1 MASVSGTGAQ
11 DRRCRDLIFLVLFGA
26 FWVGMVAV
34 GAVGFTK
41 GDPRILVF
49 GTDYRGD
56 VCGMANEGGNGT
68 AGIDMTEYPAMYWPN
83 PAQIFDASKVKQ
95 FKNPFQGSK
104 TVCVKECPF
113 VDKTAALQ
121 WVCNYPDG
129 YGPGPDGVDGHLTGA
144 GCGDAE
150 CVKWGLPEWQ
160 MNGMDYFA
168 LLDAKQQADSLEL
181 KGPCYPL
188 LVDTVNMYG
197 VCQITAKVDHESE
210 SYKQWIGMGGREVVP
225 QGSSVELVAEEIA
238 DNLDTPVKIFMR
250 YVNDVQKSWYLIMLC
265 GLVLPMLLSAVWMV
279 MLRYLAGVVVWVSV
293 VVVNLAL
300 IALTIILWMKAGYLG
315 QDHFNALA
323 SYAGQDYTVDL
334 PAYTD
339 PSEGSR
345 ENMTALAIASSV
357 ATAVVFLVTLVSMRA
372 VRTAINVLKVG
383 VQSMAAAPM
392 TVLFPLGLPFLSMYV
407 LVVYWLLA
415 AVYIFS
421 AGTVAQYDCDVD
433 TTFVGLGGNPACAA
447 DERCQCDY
455 GIHFDKGLG
464 AMLGFHFF
472 GLLWTSQFI
481 IAVTLTTLAGAFA
494 PFYWT
499 RGVAGEV
506 KAPVSSSLK
515 RTLRYSLGSLAFGSF
530 IMAVIQFVRAVVKY
544 MEHKMKALK
553 EKNIII
559 SYVMYCV
566 NCFLWC
572 LQKIVQF
579 INRHA
584 YVVIAIEGIS
594 YCQAAGKG
602 ISIMGGNL
610 MRVAAVNVIGD
621 SFLFLGKVAVAA
633 LCTLASIEVFGM
645 SELQLSSPF
654 MPTVLVFLL
663 SLFVASLFFSVAEM
677 AIDTILMSY
686 CIDCNN
692 NGGQALSAPPLL
704 QSTLQHHH
712 ITGEK
717 PPSPQEARAQP
728 PAGTQA

>member
-1 MASVSGTGAQ
+1 M
-11 DRRCRDLIFLVLFGA
+11 LFGA

-34 GAVGFTK
+34 GAIGFTK
-41 GDPRILVF
+41 GDPRVLVF

-56 VCGMANEGGNGT
+56 VCGMANDGGNGT
-68 AGIDMTEYPAMYWPN
+68 AGIDMTDYPAMYWPN
-83 PAQIFDASKVKQ
+83 PAQIFDASKVKKFQ
-95 FKNPFQGSK
+95 NPFQGTK
-104 TVCVKECPF
+104 TLCVKNCPT
-113 VDKTAALQ
+113 VEKTASLK

-129 YGPGPDGVDGHLTGA
+129 YGPGPGGADGHLTGA
-144 GCGDAE
+144 GCGDAG
-150 CVKWGLPEWQ
+150 CVKWGLPEWHL
-160 MNGMDYFA
+160 NGMDYFA
-168 LLDAKQQADSLEL
+168 LLDAEQQADSLRL

-188 LVDTVNMYG
+188 LADTVNTYG
-197 VCQITAKVDHESE
+197 VCQIAAQVDHQSE
-210 SYKQWIGMGGREVVP
+210 PYKQWIGLGGREVVP
-225 QGSSVELVAEEIA
+225 QGSSVEEVAEQIA
-238 DNLDTPVKIFMR
+238 ANLDTPVKIFKR
-250 YVNDVQKSWYLIMLC
+250 YVNDVQKSWYLVMLC

-293 VVVNLAL
+293 IVVNLAL
-300 IALTIILWMKAGYLG
+300 IALTVILWMKAGYIG
-315 QDHFNALA
+315 EEHFDALA
-323 SYAGQDYTVDL
+323 NFAGQDYEVDL

-339 PSEGSR
+339 PSEGSKD
-345 ENMTALAIASSV
+345 NMTGLAIAGTV
-357 ATAVVFLVTLVSMRA
+357 GTVVVFLMTLVSMRA

-392 TVLFPLGLPFLSMYV
+392 SVLFPLGLPFLSMYV
-407 LVVYWLLA
+407 LIVYWLLA

-421 AGTVAQYDCDVD
+421 AGTVAQYDCEVD
-433 TTFVGLGGNPACAA
+433 TDFVGLGGNPACAA
-447 DERCQCDY
+447 DKRCQCDF

-464 AMLGFHFF
+464 AMLGYHFF

-481 IAVTLTTLAGAFA
+481 VAVTLTTLAGAFA

-506 KAPVSSSLK
+506 RAPVSTSLK

-530 IMAVIQFVRAVVKY
+530 IVAVIQFVRTVVKY
-544 MEHKMKALK
+544 MENKMKALK
-553 EKNIII
+553 EKNVIV

-572 LQKIVQF
+572 LQKIAQF

-584 YVVIAIEGIS
+584 YVVIAIEGLS

-633 LCTLASIEVFGM
+633 LCKLISVEVFGM
-645 SELQLSSPF
+645 SDLELSSPF
-654 MPTVLVFLL
+654 MPTLLVFFL

-677 AIDTILMSY
+677 AIDTVLMSY

-692 NGGQALSAPPLL
+692 NGGQARSAPPLL

-712 ITGEK
+712 VTGEQLAT
-717 PPSPQEARAQP
+717 PAEARAQP
-728 PAGTQA
+728 PAGTQT

>member
-1 MASVSGTGAQ
+1 
-11 DRRCRDLIFLVLFGA
+11 
-26 FWVGMVAV
+26 MVAV

-56 VCGMANEGGNGT
+56 VCGMENDGGNGT
-68 AGIDMTEYPAMYWPN
+68 AGMDMTDYPAMYWPN

-104 TVCVKECPF
+104 TFCVKECPF
-113 VDKTAALQ
+113 VEKTAALQ

-129 YGPGPDGVDGHLTGA
+129 YGPGADGADGHLTGA
-144 GCGDAE
+144 GCGDAG

-160 MNGMDYFA
+160 MNSMDYFD
-168 LLDAKQQADSLEL
+168 LLTPEQQADSLKL

-188 LVDTVNMYG
+188 LVDTVNTYG
-197 VCQITAKVDHESE
+197 VCQITATVDHQSE
-210 SYKQWIGMGGREVVP
+210 AYKEWIGMGGREVVP
-225 QGSSVELVAEEIA
+225 QGSSVEAVAEEIA
-238 DNLDTPVKIFMR
+238 DNLDTPAKIFMR
-250 YVNDVQKSWYLIMLC
+250 YVNDVQKSWYLVMLC

-300 IALTIILWMKAGYLG
+300 IALTIILWMKAGYIGEGHLS
-315 QDHFNALA
+315 ALA
-323 SYAGQDYTVDL
+323 KYAGQEYTVDL

-339 PSEGSR
+339 PSEGSK
-345 ENMTALAIASSV
+345 ENMTGLAIASSV

-392 TVLFPLGLPFLSMYV
+392 SVLFPLGLPFISMYV

-481 IAVTLTTLAGAFA
+481 IAITLTTLAGAFA

-621 SFLFLGKVAVAA
+621 SFLFLGKIAVAA
-633 LCTLASIEVFGM
+633 LCTLVSVEVFGM
-645 SELQLSSPF
+645 SDLELSSPF
-654 MPTVLVFLL
+654 MPTVLVFIL

-677 AIDTILMSY
+677 AIDTVLMSY

-717 PPSPQEARAQP
+717 PPSPQEAQAQP
-728 PAGTQA
+728 PSGTQA

>member
-1 MASVSGTGAQ
+1 
-11 DRRCRDLIFLVLFGA
+11 LVLFGA

-56 VCGMANEGGNGT
+56 VCGMENDGGNGT
-68 AGIDMTEYPAMYWPN
+68 AGMDMTDYPAMYWPN

-104 TVCVKECPF
+104 TFCVKECPF
-113 VDKTAALQ
+113 VEKTAALQ

-129 YGPGPDGVDGHLTGA
+129 YGPGADGADGHLTGA
-144 GCGDAE
+144 GCGDAG

-160 MNGMDYFA
+160 MNSMDYFD
-168 LLDAKQQADSLEL
+168 LLTPEQQADSLKL

-188 LVDTVNMYG
+188 LVDTVNTYG
-197 VCQITAKVDHESE
+197 VCQITATVDHQSE
-210 SYKQWIGMGGREVVP
+210 AYKEWIGMGGREVVP
-225 QGSSVELVAEEIA
+225 QGSSVEAVAEEIA
-238 DNLDTPVKIFMR
+238 DNLDTPAKIFMR
-250 YVNDVQKSWYLIMLC
+250 YVNDVQKSWYLVMLC

-300 IALTIILWMKAGYLG
+300 IALTIILWMKAGYIGEGHLS
-315 QDHFNALA
+315 ALA
-323 SYAGQDYTVDL
+323 KYAGQEYTVDL

-339 PSEGSR
+339 PSEGSK
-345 ENMTALAIASSV
+345 ENMTGLAIASSV

-392 TVLFPLGLPFLSMYV
+392 SVLFPLGLPFISMYV

-481 IAVTLTTLAGAFA
+481 IAITLTTLAGAFA

-621 SFLFLGKVAVAA
+621 SFLFLGKIAVAA
-633 LCTLASIEVFGM
+633 LCTLVSVEVFGM
-645 SELQLSSPF
+645 SDLELSSPF
-654 MPTVLVFLL
+654 MPTVLVFIL

-677 AIDTILMSY
+677 AIDTVLMSY

-717 PPSPQEARAQP
+717 PPSPQEAQAQP
-728 PAGTQA
+728 PSGTQA

>member
-1 MASVSGTGAQ
+1 
-11 DRRCRDLIFLVLFGA
+11 
-26 FWVGMVAV
+26 MVAV

-56 VCGMANEGGNGT
+56 VCGMENDGGNGT
-68 AGIDMTEYPAMYWPN
+68 AGMDMTDYPAMYWPN

-104 TVCVKECPF
+104 TFCVKECPF
-113 VDKTAALQ
+113 VEKTAALQ

-129 YGPGPDGVDGHLTGA
+129 YGPGADGADGHLTGA
-144 GCGDAE
+144 GCGDAG

-160 MNGMDYFA
+160 MNSMDYFD
-168 LLDAKQQADSLEL
+168 LLTPEQQADSLKL

-188 LVDTVNMYG
+188 LVDTVNTYG
-197 VCQITAKVDHESE
+197 VCQITATVDHQSE
-210 SYKQWIGMGGREVVP
+210 AYKEWIGMGGREVVP
-225 QGSSVELVAEEIA
+225 QGSSVEAVAEEIA
-238 DNLDTPVKIFMR
+238 DNLDTPAKIFMR
-250 YVNDVQKSWYLIMLC
+250 YVNDVQKSWYLVMLC

-300 IALTIILWMKAGYLG
+300 IALTIILWMKAGYIGEGHLS
-315 QDHFNALA
+315 ALA
-323 SYAGQDYTVDL
+323 KYAGQEYTVDL

-339 PSEGSR
+339 PSEGSK
-345 ENMTALAIASSV
+345 ENMTGLAIASSV

-392 TVLFPLGLPFLSMYV
+392 SVLFPLGLPFISMYV

-481 IAVTLTTLAGAFA
+481 IAITLTTLAGAFA

-621 SFLFLGKVAVAA
+621 SFLFLGKIAVAA
-633 LCTLASIEVFGM
+633 LCTLVSVEVFGM
-645 SELQLSSPF
+645 SDLELSSPF
-654 MPTVLVFLL
+654 MPTVLVFIL

-677 AIDTILMSY
+677 AIDTVLMSY

-717 PPSPQEARAQP
+717 PPSPQEAQAQP
-728 PAGTQA
+728 PSGMQA

>member
-1 MASVSGTGAQ
+1 M
-11 DRRCRDLIFLVLFGA
+11 VLFGA

-49 GTDYRGD
+49 STDYRGD
-56 VCGMANEGGNGT
+56 VCGMENDGGNGT
-68 AGIDMTEYPAMYWPN
+68 AGMDMTDYPAMYWPN

-104 TVCVKECPF
+104 TFCVKECPF
-113 VDKTAALQ
+113 VEKTAALQ

-129 YGPGPDGVDGHLTGA
+129 YGPGADGADGHLTGA
-144 GCGDAE
+144 GCGDAG

-160 MNGMDYFA
+160 MNSMDYFD
-168 LLDAKQQADSLEL
+168 LLTPEQQADSLKL

-188 LVDTVNMYG
+188 LVDTVNTYG
-197 VCQITAKVDHESE
+197 VCQITAKVDHQSE
-210 SYKQWIGMGGREVVP
+210 AYKEWIGMGGREVVP
-225 QGSSVELVAEEIA
+225 QGSSVEAVAEEIA
-238 DNLDTPVKIFMR
+238 DNLDTPAKIFMR
-250 YVNDVQKSWYLIMLC
+250 YVNDVQKSWYLVMLC

-300 IALTIILWMKAGYLG
+300 IALTIILWMKAGYIGEGHL
-315 QDHFNALA
+315 NALA
-323 SYAGQDYTVDL
+323 KYAGQEYTVDL

-339 PSEGSR
+339 PSEGSK
-345 ENMTALAIASSV
+345 ENMTGLAIASSV

-392 TVLFPLGLPFLSMYV
+392 SVLFPLGLPFISMYV

-481 IAVTLTTLAGAFA
+481 IAITLTTLAGAVA

-621 SFLFLGKVAVAA
+621 SFLFLVKIAVAA
-633 LCTLASIEVFGM
+633 LCTLVSVEVFGM
-645 SELQLSSPF
+645 SDLELSSPF
-654 MPTVLVFLL
+654 MPTVLVFIL

-686 CIDCNN
+686 CNN

-717 PPSPQEARAQP
+717 PPSPQEAQAQP
-728 PAGTQA
+728 PSGTQA